1 MAKKPLPPRRSAN
14 AAAPGA
20 APGKPQKSEA
30 ETKFD
35 KFGAF
40 ALALPCTI
48 LAIAA
53 LVMAVAYTHR
63 SFDIGFFGFPK
74 KSIVSWE
81 SGPEAVNRLGSKAM
95 VTSFESTNYIGRL
108 SDGEV
113 DVAVLNVGRNHNVNL
128 GDVFTPKNVPEGVRL
143 EFVVFDVQG
152 DSSRAYILLGQTV
165 ADGKRAHSLKA
176 SSIRALCGAGD
187 SVEVEVDRAWRDQQ
201 IRRGVETRTSAQ

>member
-20 APGKPQKSEA
+20 APAKAPKSEA

-40 ALALPCTI
+40 ALALPCTV
-48 LAIAA
+48 LAIIA
-53 LVMAVAYTHR
+53 LVMAVSYTHR
-63 SFDIGFFGFPK
+63 ALDVGLFGFPK
-74 KSIVSWE
+74 KSIMAWD
-81 SGPEAVNRLGSKAM
+81 SGTHAVNRPGSKAM

-128 GDVFTPKNVPEGVRL
+128 GDVFTPKNLPEGVRL
-143 EFVVFDVQG
+143 EFVVYDLQG
-152 DSSRAYILLGQTV
+152 DSARAYILLGQKV
-165 ADGKRAHSLKA
+165 DGGKRAHSLKA
-176 SSIRALCGAGD
+176 SSIRALCGATEGA
-187 SVEVEVDRAWRDQQ
+187 EVDVDRLWADQI